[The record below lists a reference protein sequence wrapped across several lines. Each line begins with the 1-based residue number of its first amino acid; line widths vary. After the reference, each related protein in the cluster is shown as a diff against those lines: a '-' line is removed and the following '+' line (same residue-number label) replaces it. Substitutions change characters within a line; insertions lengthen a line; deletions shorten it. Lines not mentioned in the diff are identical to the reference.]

1 MIEPWRTLG
10 WSTWLG
16 WQIESN
22 WANLKLF
29 VLYLIVKPI
38 TGSMM
43 LVCMFYAAQ
52 YAAAAGGQAGR
63 VPVEFL
69 PYMYISSACYG
80 LVGAVMFGMSSVVI
94 TDRESYRM
102 LKYIF
107 ISPAHFQT
115 YFLGRGLAKALE
127 GTVGGMITLA
137 AGMSLPPI
145 RDALT
150 WANFQ
155 PLNLLV
161 YLGLGA
167 VLLWSCGMLLASAM
181 LNMTRSGSFLSEGI
195 AGVVYLLSG
204 VVFPLSVLPG
214 WLQAIGL
221 SLPTTYWLEG
231 MRRSLVGLPPDGSP
245 LAGSP
250 LTRWSDGQLMLSL
263 LATTLVT
270 LILSQLFYRYSL
282 NKAWRAGKI
291 EEVTGL

>member
-1 MIEPWRTLG
+1 MEPWRTLA

-29 VLYLIVKPI
+29 VLYMFIKPV

-52 YAAAAGGQAGR
+52 YAAETGGQVGR
-63 VPVEFL
+63 VPPEFL

-80 LVGAVMFGMSSVVI
+80 LVGAVMFGMSHVVI
-94 TDRESYRM
+94 SDRESYRM

-115 YFLGRGLAKALE
+115 YFLGRGLAKVFE
-127 GTVGGMITLA
+127 GSFGGVITILVGL
-137 AGMSLPPI
+137 SLPPI
-145 RDALT
+145 RASMT
-150 WANFQ
+150 WENVNL
-155 PLNLLV
+155 PLLAV
-161 YLGLGA
+161 YLFVGA
-167 VLLWSCGMLLASAM
+167 FLLWSFGMLLASAM

-204 VVFPLSVLPG
+204 VVFPLTILPG
-214 WLQAIGL
+214 WLQAIGM

-231 MRRSLVGLPPDGSP
+231 MRRSLVGTPPAGSP

-250 LTRWSDGQLMLSL
+250 LALWSDTQL
-263 LATTLVT
+263 LAALTGTTLVA
-270 LILSQLFYRYSL
+270 LVASQLFYRYNL
-282 NKAWRAGKI
+282 RKAWKAGKI